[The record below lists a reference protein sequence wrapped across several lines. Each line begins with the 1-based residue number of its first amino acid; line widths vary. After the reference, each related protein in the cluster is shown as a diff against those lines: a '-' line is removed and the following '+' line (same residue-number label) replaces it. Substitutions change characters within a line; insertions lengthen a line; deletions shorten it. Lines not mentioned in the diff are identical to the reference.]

1 MALEIEITYLINST
15 VKGKKAD
22 ASSVS
27 SSSELLEE
35 FWVVCG
41 FICSRWSFTIGGS
54 MVTRKQ
60 E

>member
-1 MALEIEITYLINST
+1 MALEIEITYSINST

-27 SSSELLEE
+27 PSSELLEE
-35 FWVVCG
+35 LWVVCG
-41 FICSRWSFTIGGS
+41 FICSKWGYIIGGS